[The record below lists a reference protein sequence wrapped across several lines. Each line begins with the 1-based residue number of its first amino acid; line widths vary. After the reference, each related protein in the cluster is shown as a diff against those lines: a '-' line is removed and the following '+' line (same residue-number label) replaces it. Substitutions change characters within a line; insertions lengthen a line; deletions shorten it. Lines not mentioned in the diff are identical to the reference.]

1 MLISKKSNILLFA
14 FVGILLFNAIA
25 LHLKTSSIVESNS
38 LLEQKRSVT
47 LNFLDLKYTLKK
59 LQETSANI
67 ALTGN
72 ENDLLNLENQ
82 KNAYLKIVKKMKKS
96 TLSTKEKKHLKD
108 INLKF
113 PIYYN
118 SLLSMAEAGV
128 KKGSSVIDQK
138 KFSSIYTT
146 SMETL
151 GDDLALLDILK
162 PDQVSDM
169 KNRIIA
175 TKEMIADAI
184 DISDVDGIEIVKIRF
199 LKKIKRI
206 KNELSYDKEK
216 LESFKN
222 LYVSF
227 FDAGYKMA
235 EASIIVSNN
244 DKKVKEEI
252 TVVQELSTKYE
263 KDINHIAANQIK
275 ELEVI
280 SLKNKESIS
289 STQIISKV
297 ANLGIGIGVLMLF
310 FILRSIVSSIST
322 FQNGLID
329 FFKYLNKEV
338 ISVKPLDDK
347 SSDEIGL
354 MSKEVN
360 KNIKRTESLIK
371 DDLHFIDD
379 VKRVVNSVKSGVLLD
394 KIEENTSNDSFHELK
409 IIFNE
414 MLEEIKSN
422 VATDINKLNVA
433 FVKFKGFDFTHRI
446 PNAIG
451 KTSIGLNDLANTI
464 NEMLYNNKKI
474 GLTLQ
479 DSSQSLLSN
488 VDTLNNVS
496 VTTAASLEETAAAL
510 EEITATI
517 VNNTDNVMQMSTY
530 AQELS
535 RSSNEGKEL
544 AHRTSTAMNEINEQV
559 TEIND
564 AISVIDQI
572 AFQTNILSL
581 NAAVE
586 AATAGEAGKGFA
598 VVAQEVRHL
607 ASRSAEAANQIK
619 NLVEKAPIKANEGKN
634 RSNYKNAG

>member
-244 DKKVKEEI
+244 DKKVKEERLHS
-252 TVVQELSTKYE
+252 VRNATKL
-263 KDINHIAANQIK
+263 NF
-275 ELEVI
+275 L
-280 SLKNKESIS
+280 
-289 STQIISKV
+289 
-297 ANLGIGIGVLMLF
+297 
-310 FILRSIVSSIST
+310 
-322 FQNGLID
+322 D
-329 FFKYLNKEV
+329 FF
-338 ISVKPLDDK
+338 
-347 SSDEIGL
+347 
-354 MSKEVN
+354 
-360 KNIKRTESLIK
+360 
-371 DDLHFIDD
+371 
-379 VKRVVNSVKSGVLLD
+379 
-394 KIEENTSNDSFHELK
+394 
-409 IIFNE
+409 
-414 MLEEIKSN
+414 
-422 VATDINKLNVA
+422 
-433 FVKFKGFDFTHRI
+433 
-446 PNAIG
+446 
-451 KTSIGLNDLANTI
+451 
-464 NEMLYNNKKI
+464 
-474 GLTLQ
+474 
-479 DSSQSLLSN
+479 
-488 VDTLNNVS
+488 
-496 VTTAASLEETAAAL
+496 
-510 EEITATI
+510 
-517 VNNTDNVMQMSTY
+517 
-530 AQELS
+530 
-535 RSSNEGKEL
+535 
-544 AHRTSTAMNEINEQV
+544 
-559 TEIND
+559 
-564 AISVIDQI
+564 
-572 AFQTNILSL
+572 
-581 NAAVE
+581 
-586 AATAGEAGKGFA
+586 
-598 VVAQEVRHL
+598 
-607 ASRSAEAANQIK
+607 
-619 NLVEKAPIKANEGKN
+619 
-634 RSNYKNAG
+634 